1 MSEMNISKE
10 MIEKLAL
17 MIADKICEGLSVSAG
32 KMKWGKMKLIK
43 YLKRRKA

>member
-17 MIADKICEGLSVSAG
+17 MIADKICEGLSANV
-32 KMKWGKMKLIK
+32 KKKKWGKIKLIK
-43 YLKRRKA
+43 YLRRRKS